1 MDNPVPE
8 SEKLP
13 GIAANLLCD
22 GDFSS
27 CRKFALFARRYNPDN
42 PIPDRILAVAD
53 VLLAEKRRDPN
64 DWYPILQLTRPDSG
78 NRRLVRTQFEK
89 LTALLNPENNS
100 FPFSDEALQLV
111 IRAWAAVSDPG
122 EETRLRN
129 GPKNRPESQNCE
141 EGLAGETFWTVCPYC
156 YGMFMYKK
164 VFEECCLRCQICRK
178 AFHGAAIRPPAPEIL
193 VEGKEQYYF
202 TYGYFPMEY
211 SEDPKKSDEDLKKK
225 KSEVEGVCVVEISDD
240 DEEVVVVKNVGGG
253 GGFSGGGKA
262 PVKRMKAPARRMK
275 GLKTKT
281 VVRSTKKRMGNVVS
295 GRVGVGKEVELGG
308 ECGDGD
314 GEMDGLEFYE
324 GKDDVFGGIGDSP

>member
-8 SEKLP
+8 SEKLL

-22 GDFSS
+22 GDFAS
-27 CRKFALFARRYNPDN
+27 CRKFALFARRYDPEN

-53 VLLAEKRRDPN
+53 ILLAEKRRDPN

-122 EETRLRN
+122 EETRLGN
-129 GPKNRPESQNCE
+129 GPKNRPESPNCE

-164 VFEECCLRCQICRK
+164 VFQECCLRCQICRK
-178 AFHGAAIRPPAPEIL
+178 AFHGTAIRPPAPEIL

-202 TYGYFPMEY
+202 TYGCFPVEY
-211 SEDPKKSDEDLKKK
+211 SEDSKKSDEDLKKK

-240 DEEVVVVKNVGGG
+240 DEEEVVKNVGGG
-253 GGFSGGGKA
+253 GGFSGEGKA

-295 GRVGVGKEVELGG
+295 GRVGMGKEVELCG
-308 ECGDGD
+308 ECGDG
-314 GEMDGLEFYE
+314 
-324 GKDDVFGGIGDSP
+324 